1 MAVRLVSRMRILVD
15 RHHADL
21 LYALQRLF
29 EDRLGIELYVTLGHE
44 WWDEGYWR
52 FGEVWGDDRLARQFL
67 DTNAQYREV
76 EPGLF
81 LTFDPCH
88 PERPLYG
95 VTLERA
101 KGWSWDYV
109 LATVQDNQKGFH
121 RFASETNAKYLY
133 HIGNTRQE
141 VDWSLDPIAL
151 NASDSPMQGR
161 GVNIGQEFDHL
172 TTFRYREPERMDRI
186 TSFVNLLPLIPE
198 SWGPF
203 AELSKLLPF
212 EFRSFGHECPDGSL
226 TPVGAVAEQM
236 ARSGWGYHDK
246 PTGDGFGHVIH
257 NWAAIGRPLIGH
269 ARYYAGQ
276 KAEAFWQDGVT
287 CVDLDKHSVF
297 EAAQIINS
305 MSGERYV
312 GMCRAIRETLERVY
326 DPERDAQA
334 VRGLL

>member
-1 MAVRLVSRMRILVD
+1 MARPMRVLCD

-29 EDRLGIELYVTLGHE
+29 EDRLDIELYVTLGHE

-67 DTNAQYREV
+67 DTNASYREV

-121 RFASETNAKYLY
+121 RFASEVGAKYLY

-141 VDWSLDPIAL
+141 VDWSLDPLAL

-212 EFRSFGHECPDGSL
+212 EFRSFGHDCPNGSL
-226 TPVGAVAEQM
+226 TPVANVAEEM
-236 ARSGWGYHDK
+236 ARSGWAYHDK

-257 NWAAIGRPLIGH
+257 NWAAVGRPLIGH
-269 ARYYAGQ
+269 GRYYAGQ

-287 CVDLDKHSVF
+287 CIDLDKHSVL
-297 EAAQIINS
+297 EASQIIET
-305 MSGERYV
+305 MPIEQYV
-312 GMCRAIRETLERVY
+312 SMCRAIRETLERIY
-326 DPERDAQA
+326 SPGDDALA
-334 VRGLL
+334 VRALL

>member
-1 MAVRLVSRMRILVD
+1 MRILVD

-21 LYALQRLF
+21 LFGLQRLF
-29 EDRLGIELYVTLGHE
+29 EDRLDVELYVTLGHD

-67 DTNAQYREV
+67 DTDASYREV
-76 EPGLF
+76 KPGLY

-101 KGWSWDYV
+101 RGWSWDYV

-121 RFASETNAKYLY
+121 RFAQETGAKYLY

-151 NASDSPMQGR
+151 NASDSPMEGR
-161 GVNIGQEFDHL
+161 GVHIGQEFDHL
-172 TTFRYREPERMDRI
+172 GAFRFREPERMDRI

-198 SWGPF
+198 SWAPM
-203 AELSKLLPF
+203 AELSGLLPF

-226 TPVGAVAEQM
+226 TPVANVAEQM
-236 ARSGWGYHDK
+236 ARSGWAYHDK
-246 PTGDGFGHVIH
+246 PTGDGFGHIIH
-257 NWAAIGRPLIGH
+257 NWAAVGRPLIGH
-269 ARYYAGQ
+269 GRYYAGQ

-287 CVDLDKHSVF
+287 CIDLDKHSVA
-297 EAAQIINS
+297 EAAQIIGS
-305 MSGERYV
+305 MTPERYRA
-312 GMCRAIRETLERVY
+312 MCVAIRETLERIY
-326 DPERDAQA
+326 SPEADARA
-334 VRGLL
+334 VAGVL